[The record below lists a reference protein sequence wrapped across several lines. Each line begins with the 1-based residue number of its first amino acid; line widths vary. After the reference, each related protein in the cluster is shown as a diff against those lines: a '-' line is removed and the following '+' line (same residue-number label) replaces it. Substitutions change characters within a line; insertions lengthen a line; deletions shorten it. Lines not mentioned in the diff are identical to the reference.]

1 MRAINNLLSEFY
13 KANCTFQTQ
22 YYGIINI
29 GKPGRQFKMVMD
41 TAWGYSWVPSKDCP
55 SSILACGKYS
65 GLSCIHESIIKI
77 KLQQSGLIKESF
89 HPIYYVL

>member
-1 MRAINNLLSEFY
+1 MRAIKYFTFCSI
-13 KANCTFQTQ
+13 KQTAVFQTQ

-55 SSILACGKYS
+55 SSVLACGKYS
-65 GLSCIHESIIKI
+65 SLSCMAHKSKVRI
-77 KLQQSGLIKESF
+77 KL
-89 HPIYYVL
+89 